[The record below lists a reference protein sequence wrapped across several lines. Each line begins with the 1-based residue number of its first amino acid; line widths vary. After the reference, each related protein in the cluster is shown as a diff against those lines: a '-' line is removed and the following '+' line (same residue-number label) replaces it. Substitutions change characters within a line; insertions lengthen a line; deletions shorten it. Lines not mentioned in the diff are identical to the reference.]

1 MPFVAYL
8 FFPTFLGAD
17 TFYFYVFSCG
27 QENIP
32 NIDTPI
38 VSKLFFQ
45 LMPCSI
51 LAFKLL
57 FFVAIFAST
66 IIVGKTGEL
75 FDKKNGWMA
84 GVFVFISIAWIHTFV
99 QIEDDILGIPFLLIA
114 NYWFLKAGIDK
125 SNGHEIAAV
134 ALVVLTGALLW
145 KGALLYLVVYT
156 FFSTLSIIILYASLF
171 YIGFGAIKG
180 LVGNTLV
187 QENLNGFFLSML
199 GARTLG
205 FGHGFGLLGMYLL
218 TKRIWLVVPF
228 FVAML
233 VNSKWAVHLSPF
245 LGIGLMF
252 LLVDLN
258 NLRIKKG
265 IVFKEAWANKH
276 FLSIFIVMALFSTA
290 ALSVGLLF
298 QHPNEVQL
306 EASEYIVEIADGK
319 NIDNDWSYG
328 YYLMFFG
335 GTTQT
340 FGGGWPRYTES
351 CNDSYLLTENPAPYQ
366 GCTLLKEWK
375 KAGFYEN
382 DIKVYEC
389 FTCRGQDDVGG
400 E

>member
-17 TFYFYVFSCG
+17 SFYFYVFSCG
-27 QENIP
+27 QANIP
-32 NIDTPI
+32 VIDIPI
-38 VSKLFFQ
+38 LSRLVFE
-45 LMPCSI
+45 LMPCNMF
-51 LAFKLL
+51 AFKFL
-57 FFVAIFAST
+57 FFIAIFVST
-66 IIVGKTGEL
+66 IIVGKMGEL
-75 FDKKNGWMA
+75 FDKEHGWLA
-84 GVFVFISIAWIHTFV
+84 GVFVFLSIAWVHTFV
-99 QIEDDILGIPFLLIA
+99 QIEDDILAMPFLLIA

-134 ALVVLTGALLW
+134 ALVVITGALLW

-156 FFSTLSIIILYASLF
+156 FFSTLSIIVLYASLF

-180 LVGNTLV
+180 LLGNDLV
-187 QENLNGFFLSML
+187 QENLNGFLLSLL

-218 TKRIWLVVPF
+218 TKRVWLVVPF

-233 VNSKWAVHLSPF
+233 INAKWAVHVSPF
-245 LGIGLMF
+245 LGLGLMF

-258 NLRIKKG
+258 NLRIQKG

-276 FLSIFIVMALFSTA
+276 FLNIFVVMVLFSTM

-298 QHPNEVQL
+298 QHPNQVQI
-306 EASEYIVEIADGK
+306 EASQFVVDQAQGK
-319 NIDNDWSYG
+319 RIDNDWSYG
-328 YYLMFFG
+328 YYLMFLG
-335 GTTQT
+335 GRTET

-351 CNDSYLLTENPAPYQ
+351 CNDSYLLTENPAPYE
-366 GCTLLKEWK
+366 GCSLLKEWK
-375 KAGFYEN
+375 QSGFYQN

-400 E
+400 K